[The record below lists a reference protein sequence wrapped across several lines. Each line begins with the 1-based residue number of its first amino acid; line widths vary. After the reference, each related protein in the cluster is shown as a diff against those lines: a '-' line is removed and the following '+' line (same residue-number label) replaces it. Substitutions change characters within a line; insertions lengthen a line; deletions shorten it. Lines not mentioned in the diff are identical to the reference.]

1 MTAAI
6 AMLNDKHP
14 QLQNPVTDSNAYAL
28 GTPAGHNVVIA
39 CLPFGIYG
47 TVCIRHG
54 GDFAPDVDVYPD
66 PICLDGWD
74 WGRRAEAV
82 VQYDYGET
90 VRGGR
95 FEQTGMLNHPPQLL
109 LTHISRL
116 EAERRATKDNN
127 GISGVIAKVLDER
140 PSMIDDSNDNCNDCD
155 SAQKV
160 QRDPLGSLEPQVCYG
175 LIALGDKVMKD
186 SQTRDRLAHKTG
198 AICFEMGTAGLMN
211 QLPCLVIR
219 GICDYADSYK
229 NRKWQGYAALTAAVY
244 GKLLS
249 SAVANM
255 PLPGNIPPS
264 GMKKNLTQD
273 EKNCLRSLFLTDPVE
288 DKNAL
293 KRRKGDQAPY
303 TCQWF
308 LKTRELQEW
317 LKAHPIIGPKTAESS
332 ARLDLNILWLY
343 GNPGTRK
350 LTIAI
355 TIVEE
360 LPNAPFFDKNKVL
373 AYFFCDSSSSD
384 RSTAQAVLR
393 GILYQLIK
401 NRPGLIDFVLP
412 KFKERGEKLWNA
424 LDECDAESQEIL
436 LSQIQRTFQAYG
448 PDPPRHLHIL
458 VTSRPYPEIV
468 AKDLQRM
475 TKAKVKELGT
485 RNRYST
491 KVATEVSSIKERP
504 KARSCGSIPE
514 SVLETAAKNPVCGR
528 DVVAV
533 ILHRRGYINI
543 TESALKAAAQNRGQE
558 GEVVSLLLDHRES
571 ELEITEDVLLKATV
585 NDPGNT
591 KEVMMILLER
601 HRGRLHL
608 SDNIVEKDPITLNS
622 SLLTETSYNALS
634 GGEVMEV
641 LLKRCS
647 SPEYITANLLI
658 NFSTYGEVNNFLL
671 EHRRGQI
678 EMTEDI
684 ISDVVQ
690 NVLHGESVML
700 ALLRRCRNPLE
711 ESQVIE
717 IAEKFEAGV
726 IKLLLEQDEHSR
738 MAKTIIPAIADTWM
752 DRKKVALGV
761 LQI

>member
-47 TVCIRHG
+47 TIQYALTVGIGGGVPSKLLDIRL
-54 GDFAPDVDVYPD
+54 GDVVVSKPAGQDS
-66 PICLDGWD
+66 G
-74 WGRRAEAV
+74 V
-82 VQYDYGET
+82 VQYDYGKT

-140 PSMIDDSNDNCNDCD
+140 PSMIDEFGCPGQDQNR
-155 SAQKV
+155 V
-160 QRDPLGSLEPQVCYG
+160 QRDPLDSLGPQVCYG
-175 LIALGDKVMKD
+175 LIASGDKVMKD

-198 AICFEMGTAGLMN
+198 AICFEMGAAGLMN

-219 GICDYADSYK
+219 GICDYAGSYK

-293 KRRKGDQAPY
+293 KRRKGDQAPD
-303 TCQWF
+303 TCQCF

-317 LKAHPIIGPKTAESS
+317 LKAHPIIGPKSAESS

-343 GNPGTRK
+343 GNPGTGK
-350 LTIAI
+350 STIAI
-355 TIVEE
+355 TIGEE

-424 LDECDAESQEIL
+424 LDECDVESQEIL
-436 LSQIQRTFQAYG
+436 LSQIQQTFQAYS

-475 TKAKVKELGT
+475 TKAKIKELGT

-504 KARSCGSIPE
+504 KARSCGSVSSARTCGMFGLETLLGLYKASPE
-514 SVLETAAKNPVCGR
+514 SC
-528 DVVAV
+528 
-533 ILHRRGYINI
+533 ILY
-543 TESALKAAAQNRGQE
+543 T
-558 GEVVSLLLDHRES
+558 
-571 ELEITEDVLLKATV
+571 
-585 NDPGNT
+585 
-591 KEVMMILLER
+591 
-601 HRGRLHL
+601 
-608 SDNIVEKDPITLNS
+608 
-622 SLLTETSYNALS
+622 
-634 GGEVMEV
+634 
-641 LLKRCS
+641 
-647 SPEYITANLLI
+647 
-658 NFSTYGEVNNFLL
+658 
-671 EHRRGQI
+671 
-678 EMTEDI
+678 
-684 ISDVVQ
+684 
-690 NVLHGESVML
+690 
-700 ALLRRCRNPLE
+700 RN
-711 ESQVIE
+711 
-717 IAEKFEAGV
+717 
-726 IKLLLEQDEHSR
+726 
-738 MAKTIIPAIADTWM
+738 
-752 DRKKVALGV
+752 
-761 LQI
+761 